1 MSRPVPVPLHLAF
14 DLPAEIL
21 YDDAG
26 LARMDR
32 AFIDWLSTGDPAL
45 AASLQTCRA
54 QPDALDNKTHS
65 DLLIALAPHLEDFL
79 GQLFGI
85 GAQVRALQARLHAL
99 APLYTCKRQFVQ
111 RQAARKITAGQ
122 AAGENGQVLA
132 AQLEALFGE
141 PFSDLAFAR
150 HVNDWSDAPQQHARG
165 LDLALRYAAWAL
177 HAPAGQAQHGHGV
190 LFREPHKLDPQR
202 LVPVSTVTEQVI
214 TRHGL
219 DAQHLR
225 RREGFA
231 LTDPGGD
238 LAYAQDHANYCI
250 WCHNQG
256 KDSCSHGL
264 R

>member
-1 MSRPVPVPLHLAF
+1 MSRPVPVPLRLAF

-21 YDDAG
+21 YDDPG
-26 LARMDR
+26 LARVDQTFV
-32 AFIDWLSTGDPAL
+32 AWLAGSDPGLTERLL
-45 AASLQTCRA
+45 AGRR
-54 QPDALDNKTHS
+54 QPETLDDKAHS
-65 DLLIALAPHLEDFL
+65 ELLVTLAPHLEDFL
-79 GQLFGI
+79 GTLFGI
-85 GAQVRALQARLHAL
+85 GAEVRALQARLHAL

-111 RQAARKITAGQ
+111 RQAARKITAEQ
-122 AAGENGQVLA
+122 AAGEDGPALA

-150 HVNDWSDAPQQHARG
+150 HVNDWSDAADRHTAG

-177 HAPAGQAQHGHGV
+177 QAPAGQAQHGHGV

-202 LVPVSTVTEQVI
+202 LVPVATVTEQVI

-219 DAQHLR
+219 PADHLR

-238 LAYAQDHANYCI
+238 LQYAQDHANYCI
-250 WCHNQG
+250 
-256 KDSCSHGL
+256 
-264 R
+264 